1 MTPLTGPILTA
12 AEMRAAEAAAIAAG
26 ISVDRLMERA
36 GHALAEAVWRFG
48 GGRPALVL
56 CGPGNNGGDGY
67 VAARLL
73 RDKGLEVRLAA
84 LAPPATD
91 VAQRAAQGWQGLVEP
106 LAEAAPAPVL
116 LDCLFGT
123 GLTRPLADAIATKC
137 ASLRAEA
144 GMVIAADVPSGVGT
158 DDGRALGAMPAN
170 VTIALGALKPAHL
183 LQPAAHLCGHIVCAD
198 IGIMADSH
206 CHVAGRPHLPPP
218 GPDDHK
224 YTRGLVAVVAGQMAG
239 AAGLCAAAA
248 ARAGAGYV
256 MLAEGQAAGMP
267 LSIVH
272 RPLDE
277 VLADR
282 RVSALIIGPGLGR
295 DDGARRKLAAVL
307 DVDCPLLL
315 DADALHLID
324 LAQLRRRTAPTL
336 LTPHKGEFAA
346 LFGDAG
352 GGSKLDRARHA
363 AAQSGATIIFK
374 GADSV
379 VAAPDGRAL
388 LSAGSPA
395 WLASAGTG
403 DVLAGIA
410 GAMLARGQDALTA
423 AEAALWLHKR
433 AAALAGPALIADDVL
448 LALPTAFAESTR

>member
-26 ISVDRLMERA
+26 ISVDLLMERA
-36 GHALAEAVWRFG
+36 GQALAEAVWRFG
-48 GGRPALVL
+48 SGQPVLVL

-73 RDKGLEVRLAA
+73 RNKGLEVRLAA
-84 LAPPATD
+84 LASPTTD
-91 VAQRAAQGWQGLVEP
+91 VAQRAAQGWPGTVEP

-123 GLTRPLADAIATKC
+123 GLTRPLADDLAAILA
-137 ASLRAEA
+137 ALRAGA
-144 GMVIAADVPSGVGT
+144 SMVIAADLPSGVGT
-158 DDGRALGAMPAN
+158 DDGTALGAISAN

-198 IGIMADSH
+198 IGIAADSH
-206 CHVAGRPHLPPP
+206 CHVAARPYLPPP
-218 GPDDHK
+218 GPRDHK
-224 YTRGLVAVVAGQMAG
+224 YTRGLVAIIAGQMPG
-239 AAGLCAAAA
+239 AASLSAGAA

-256 MLAEGQAAGMP
+256 MVADGQAAGLP
-267 LSIVH
+267 LAIVH
-272 RPLDE
+272 RAFTE
-277 VLADR
+277 VLSDPR
-282 RVSALIIGPGLGR
+282 LSALVVGPGLGR
-295 DDGARRKLAAVL
+295 DSSARQKLAAALATPVPI
-307 DVDCPLLL
+307 VL
-315 DADALHLID
+315 DADALHLVEP
-324 LAQLRRRTAPTL
+324 AVLRHRSAPTL

-352 GGSKLDRARHA
+352 GGTKLDRTRHA
-363 AAQSGATIIFK
+363 AAQTGATIIFK

-410 GAMLARGQDALTA
+410 GAMLARVLAPLEA

-433 AAALAGPALIADDVL
+433 AAALAGPALIADDML
-448 LALPTAFAESTR
+448 LALPAAFAESTK